1 MTREDIITLLQN
13 IKVKTYV
20 GAAGFDAIAFSI
32 EKGLI
37 ERTQSGN
44 FVLSQKGEDLLNGD
58 LDYKTIFR

>member
-1 MTREDIITLLQN
+1 MDRENIITLLQN

-20 GAAGFDAIAFSI
+20 GASGIDAIAFSI

-37 ERTQSGN
+37 ERTELGN
-44 FVLSQKGEDLLNGD
+44 FKLSQKGEDLLNGD